1 MTEDASS
8 HKRAITTACYIH
20 HRNKRRF
27 HPRYLRRNLHHILDA
42 HQSLLQQQHHQQP
55 PPLGPALSHEDMVAN
70 EKRDW
75 GWDFPTTAML
85 EEYMN
90 GNKPVLHLHSLQIRR
105 PDSAA
110 RIESP
115 RRERVGHASECE
127 WLPDPK
133 VDAMW
138 PCTVGITVSVP
149 RDNQYAKKQ
158 LHHEYLSATILRKG
172 RDGASDP
179 YFDVR
184 LDKPFYFKVDK
195 LFLVTDSGS
204 NGARSWKRTITA
216 PYHLDISIQC
226 QDLDDNADFLSV
238 LESRDISAYQNMP
251 VSEGII
257 RAVWEQI
264 PTCPPDGHLL
274 PLRRSRGHSLLKL
287 DYQLEAAMGWISR
300 REYALKAYNKCYN
313 AKQQASRQL
322 LTPGASDD
330 MDKSTT
336 KQRNIIWQFR
346 DAFVTRRLTLD
357 TLTCALC
364 QDGRTFTCF
373 GYLMLHCKRDHDHF
387 DIHTDNPQDLQA
399 HSATITLSAAPP
411 VREPLDAEEDK
422 EIEWVA
428 PGRPFDLSAYLRGKD
443 TWTREGHATST
454 KSKRSGATRP
464 PKSHPQSATSALPA
478 SPGASR
484 KRPALNEVPD
494 LPQHIAKKHRVP
506 TVPGVTFYHTTS
518 KQQIA
523 HGSYVSESDDEID
536 ESWLAQSQDIALDS
550 LGIDG
555 VGKAFTRAFNVHLG
569 EELCSHSSL
578 LTRDALVRFAR
589 RCKAEWRHL
598 FKDKLEQ
605 LRRVG
610 VIGSEVVEFCLN
622 IAGGEEQLGADDT
635 APSANRTARHDAT
648 ATAAV
653 ASTTANPHPAARHE
667 GGTKKKKKDSAKGSP
682 ESLSPVHAA
691 STQHPTSKGVCSCGQ
706 AAGEQ
711 RGCIACA
718 DPLQR
723 CMRRDFHLACV
734 GLDRRVPGW
743 RCAVCAS

>member
-27 HPRYLRRNLHHILDA
+27 NPRYLRRNLHHILDS
-42 HQSLLQQQHHQQP
+42 HQSLLQQHHQP
-55 PPLGPALSHEDMVAN
+55 PAVSHEDMVAN

-105 PDSAA
+105 PDSPA

-115 RRERVGHASECE
+115 KRERVGHASECE

-149 RDNQYAKKQ
+149 RDAQYAKKQ
-158 LHHEYLSATILRKG
+158 LHHEYLSATILQKG
-172 RDGASDP
+172 RDGAADP
-179 YFDVR
+179 HFDVR

-226 QDLDDNADFLSV
+226 QDLDDNADFLGV
-238 LESRDISAYQNMP
+238 LEGRDVSAYQNMP
-251 VSEGII
+251 ISEGIV

-274 PLRRSRGHSLLKL
+274 SLRRSRGHSLLKL
-287 DYQLEAAMGWISR
+287 DYSLEAAMGWISR

-313 AKQQASRQL
+313 AKQQATRQL
-322 LTPGASDD
+322 LTPSASDD
-330 MDKSTT
+330 MDKSST
-336 KQRNIIWQFR
+336 KQRAIIWQFR

-373 GYLMLHCKRDHDHF
+373 GYLMLHCRRDHDHF
-387 DIHTDNPQDLQA
+387 DIHTDHPQDLQA

-422 EIEWVA
+422 EIEWLA
-428 PGRPFDLSAYLRGKD
+428 PNRPFDLSAYLRGKD
-443 TWTREGHATST
+443 TWTREGHASTT
-454 KSKRSGATRP
+454 KSKRSGVARP
-464 PKSHPQSATSALPA
+464 LKGRDAHAQSTTSAPPA

-484 KRPALNEVPD
+484 KRPALDDVPD
-494 LPQHIAKKHRVP
+494 LPAHKAKKHRVP

-523 HGSYVSESDDEID
+523 HGSFVSESDDEID
-536 ESWLAQSQDIALDS
+536 ESWLAQSQDIALDN
-550 LGIDG
+550 LGIEG
-555 VGKAFTRAFNVHLG
+555 SAKGFARAFNAHLG

-589 RCKAEWRHL
+589 RCKAEWKHL
-598 FKDKLEQ
+598 FRDKLEQ

-610 VIGSEVVEFCLN
+610 VIAPEVVEFCMN
-622 IAGGEEQLGADDT
+622 TAQGEKEEEDEELREDAT
-635 APSANRTARHDAT
+635 TPRATRIARHDAT
-648 ATAAV
+648 TATG
-653 ASTTANPHPAARHE
+653 SLEKPTTNPHSTKPHE
-667 GGTKKKKKDSAKGSP
+667 ATTKKKKRDSAKGSP
-682 ESLSPVHAA
+682 EL
-691 STQHPTSKGVCSCGQ
+691 
-706 AAGEQ
+706 
-711 RGCIACA
+711 
-718 DPLQR
+718 
-723 CMRRDFHLACV
+723 F
-734 GLDRRVPGW
+734 
-743 RCAVCAS
+743 